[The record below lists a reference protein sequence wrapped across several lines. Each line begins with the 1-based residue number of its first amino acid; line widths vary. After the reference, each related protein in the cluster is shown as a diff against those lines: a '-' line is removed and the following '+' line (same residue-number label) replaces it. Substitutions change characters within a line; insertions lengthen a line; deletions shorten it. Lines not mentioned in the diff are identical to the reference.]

1 MTDFN
6 IGTVHETVA
15 AVVPDRECI
24 VWRDRRLTYRDVTDR
39 SRRLASYLHRAGL
52 GAHTERSELN
62 GWESG
67 QDHVALYLYNGN
79 EYLEGMLGAF
89 KARVAPFNVNYRYV
103 AEELRYLFQDGRP
116 RAIVYHASFAPLLA
130 EVLPQLPDVAV
141 LLQVADESGE
151 ALLPGAVDYEEAL
164 ASVEPELPPVETS
177 PDDLYLLYTGG
188 TTGMPKGVAWRQDD
202 IFMGAMG
209 GRQIGT
215 WQEFTSYEEIAQAA
229 QASNGLRMMPTPPF
243 MHGASQW
250 AAFICMTGGGTIVV
264 QDTTRHLDPVD
275 VWSTV
280 AREGVQSLTVVGDA
294 LARPLIDEL
303 ERGDYDVSSLVGF
316 GNGGAP
322 LNPALKQRLL
332 DLLPSLFVSDSVGSS
347 ETGAQATHLSTKD
360 GVSTG
365 TFMPGPGAV
374 VVSEDMTRLLEPGHE
389 GMGWLAQTGHVPLG
403 YLHDEAKTKRTFPV
417 IDGVR
422 YAVPGDRAI
431 WLADG
436 QIELLGRDAVTI
448 NSGGEKI
455 FAEEVEKAIAGHPAV
470 RDVICVGR
478 PSERWGNEVVAL
490 VQLADGRSATQDELA
505 QHASAHVARYK
516 LPKAW
521 LFLDEIRRSP
531 AGKADYRWA
540 AQTAREA
547 AGS

>member
-215 WQEFTSYEEIAQAA
+215 WQEFTRYEEIAQAA

-332 DLLPSLFVSDSVGSS
+332 DLLPNLFVSDSVGSS

-455 FAEEVEKAIAGHPAV
+455 FVEEVETAIASHPAV
-470 RDVICVGR
+470 ADVVVAGR
-478 PSERWGNEVVAL
+478 PSERWGQEVVAVVSLAPGTDVEAGEL
-490 VQLADGRSATQDELA
+490 VSHAA
-505 QHASAHVARYK
+505 QTLARYK
-516 LPKAW
+516 LPKAIV
-521 LFLDEIRRSP
+521 FRPVIERSP
-531 AGKADYRWA
+531 SGKADYRWA
-540 AQTAREA
+540 REQA
-547 AGS
+547 VNG

>member
-1 MTDFN
+1 VTDFN

-15 AVVPDRECI
+15 AAVPDRECI
-24 VWRDRRLTYRDVTDR
+24 VWRDRRLSYRDVTDR
-39 SRRLASYLHRAGL
+39 SRRLASYLHGAGL
-52 GAHTERSELN
+52 GAHTERSELD

-103 AEELRYLFQDGRP
+103 AEELRYLFTDGQP

-130 EVLPQLPDVAV
+130 EVLPELPDVGV

-151 ALLPGAVDYEEAL
+151 ALLPGAVDYEAAL
-164 ASVEPELPPVETS
+164 ASAEPELPPVDAS

-202 IFMGAMG
+202 IFMAAMG

-215 WQEFTSYEEIAQAA
+215 WQEFTSYDEIAQAA
-229 QASNGLRMMPTPPF
+229 RDSFGLRMMPTPPF

-250 AAFICMTGGGTIVV
+250 AAFICMTGGGTIVI
-264 QDTTRHLDPVD
+264 QDTTRRLDPAD
-275 VWSTV
+275 VWTTV

-303 ERGDYDVSSLVGF
+303 ERGTYDVSSLVGF

-374 VVSEDMTRLLEPGHE
+374 VVSEDMTRLLAPGHD

-431 WLADG
+431 WLPDG

-455 FAEEVEKAIAGHPAV
+455 FAEEVENAIAGHPAV
-470 RDVICVGR
+470 RDVVCVGR

-490 VQLADGRSATQDELA
+490 VQLAESSAATQDELE
-505 QHASAHVARYK
+505 QHASAFVARYK

-521 LFLDEIRRSP
+521 LFLEEIRRSP

-540 AQTAREA
+540 AQTARA
-547 AGS
+547 AVGS

>member
-1 MTDFN
+1 LSDFN

-39 SRRLASYLHRAGL
+39 SRRLAGYLHRAGL
-52 GAHTERSELN
+52 GAHTERRELN

-103 AEELRYLFQDGRP
+103 AEELRHLFEDGRP

-130 EVLPQLPDVAV
+130 DVLPQLHDVAV

-164 ASVEPELPPVETS
+164 ASVEPELPPVDAS

-250 AAFICMTGGGTIVV
+250 AAFICMTGGGTIVI

-332 DLLPSLFVSDSVGSS
+332 DLLPNLFVSDSVGSS

-365 TFMPGPGAV
+365 TFVPGPGAV

-417 IDGVR
+417 IGGVR

-431 WLADG
+431 WLPDG

-490 VQLADGRSATQDELA
+490 VQLADGRSASEDELA

-540 AQTAREA
+540 TQTAREA

>member
-332 DLLPSLFVSDSVGSS
+332 DLLPNLFVSDSVGSS
-347 ETGAQATHLSTKD
+347 ETGA
-360 GVSTG
+360 
-365 TFMPGPGAV
+365 
-374 VVSEDMTRLLEPGHE
+374 
-389 GMGWLAQTGHVPLG
+389 
-403 YLHDEAKTKRTFPV
+403 
-417 IDGVR
+417 
-422 YAVPGDRAI
+422 
-431 WLADG
+431 
-436 QIELLGRDAVTI
+436 
-448 NSGGEKI
+448 
-455 FAEEVEKAIAGHPAV
+455 
-470 RDVICVGR
+470 
-478 PSERWGNEVVAL
+478 
-490 VQLADGRSATQDELA
+490 
-505 QHASAHVARYK
+505 
-516 LPKAW
+516 
-521 LFLDEIRRSP
+521 
-531 AGKADYRWA
+531 
-540 AQTAREA
+540 
-547 AGS
+547 

>member
-332 DLLPSLFVSDSVGSS
+332 DLLPNLFVSDSVGSS

>member
-1 MTDFN
+1 VNQQFN
-6 IGTVHETVA
+6 IGAVHEAVS
-15 AVVPDRECI
+15 AVVADRECI
-24 VWRDRRLTYRDVTDR
+24 VWGDRRLTYREVTDR

-52 GAHTERSELN
+52 GVHEERSELN

-67 QDHVALYLYNGN
+67 QDHLALYLYNGN
-79 EYLEGMLGAF
+79 EYIEGMLGAF

-103 AEELRYLFQDGRP
+103 AEELRYLFADGAP
-116 RAIVYHASFAPLLA
+116 KGIVYHASFAPLLA
-130 EVLPQLPDVAV
+130 EVLPQLEGVDV

-151 ALLPGAVDYEEAL
+151 ALLPSAVDYEDAL
-164 ASVEPELPPVETS
+164 ASVEPELPPVEPS

-188 TTGMPKGVAWRQDD
+188 TTGMPKGVAWRQHD
-202 IFMGAMG
+202 IFMAAMG

-215 WQEFTSYEEIAQAA
+215 WAEFGSYDEITAAA
-229 QASNGLRMMPTPPF
+229 QASAGMRMMPTPPF

-250 AAFICMTGGGTIVV
+250 AAFICMTGGGTLVV
-264 QDTTRHLDPVD
+264 QDNPRRLDPVD
-275 VWSTV
+275 VWRTV
-280 AREGVQSLTVVGDA
+280 EREHVQSITVVGDA
-294 LARPLIDEL
+294 IARPLIEEL
-303 ERGDYDVSSLVGF
+303 ERGSYDISSLAVL

-332 DLLPSLFVSDSVGSS
+332 DSYPNLFVSDSVGSS

-365 TFMPGPGAV
+365 KFSPGPGAV
-374 VVSEDMTRLLEPGHE
+374 VVDEDIEKLLQPGHD
-389 GMGWLAQTGHVPLG
+389 GIGWLAQTGFVPLG
-403 YLHDEAKTKRTFPV
+403 YLHDEAKTRRTFPV

-436 QIELLGRDAVTI
+436 SIELLGRDAVTI

-455 FAEEVEKAIAGHPAV
+455 FAEEVEKAIGAHPSV
-470 RDVICVGR
+470 RDVVCVGR
-478 PSERWGNEVVAL
+478 PSERWGQEVVAL
-490 VQLADGRSATQDELA
+490 VAVAEGATVTEDELA
-505 QHASAHVARYK
+505 ETASRYVARYK

-521 LFLDEIRRSP
+521 LFLPEIRRSP

-540 AQTAREA
+540 AQTARGESA
-547 AGS
+547 